1 MAAGYYAKE
10 EMEAFWQVVAKS
22 IDGPVKRIVESEDRN
37 DCRKRDNEAG
47 GYFFN
52 SQRSS
57 SRVNV
62 GGGSRPLELAPTGP
76 KNKGKGKVT
85 KWASPKSDKQAEL
98 DTSQVFNELTDKG
111 DPSRVDLGPRLER
124 SNGSGNKT
132 NLKVLSNPYLGE
144 KTKASDR
151 WKRRARDTSLVNQVQ
166 TKREPAAVGNEDN
179 DRDTGKEDGSSR
191 LGK

>member
-22 IDGPVKRIVESEDRN
+22 IDEPVIR
-37 DCRKRDNEAG
+37 
-47 GYFFN
+47 
-52 SQRSS
+52 RSNGDI
-57 SRVNV
+57 NV
-62 GGGSRPLELAPTGP
+62 GMKIGMIAGNVIMRLE
-76 KNKGKGKVT
+76 
-85 KWASPKSDKQAEL
+85 
-98 DTSQVFNELTDKG
+98 G

-132 NLKVLSNPYLGE
+132 NLRVLSNPYLGE

-151 WKRRARDTSLVNQVQ
+151 WKRRARDTGLVNQVQ
-166 TKREPAAVGNEDN
+166 TKREPAAVGSEDN